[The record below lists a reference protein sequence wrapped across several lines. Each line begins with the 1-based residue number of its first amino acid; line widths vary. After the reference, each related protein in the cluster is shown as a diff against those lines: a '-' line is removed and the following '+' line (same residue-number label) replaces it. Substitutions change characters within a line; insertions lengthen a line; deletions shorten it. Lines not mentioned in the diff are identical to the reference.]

1 MFINMTLRRN
11 EGLIRTA
18 ANLHQEGKIPA
29 NTYVIDLDS
38 LEHNVNKLS
47 QTAQQ
52 HGMNLYYMTKQI
64 GRSGFVGQVIEQN
77 GIKRAVAVDI
87 DEAFELKKTNCEI
100 GNIGHIV
107 QPSKTQWNEVLTYLK
122 PEVVT
127 LFSSERAKQLSDAAI
142 ALGKI
147 QNVILRVIKPED
159 MVYPG
164 QFGGFLLGQL
174 DGYLDEILK
183 LKGIR
188 VIGITSFPVLQIK
201 DEKDDFAFTSNIQT
215 IQKAREIFENKGIAV
230 THINAPSATSC
241 HTIPMLKEFGVTHG
255 EPGHALTGTTPLHAY
270 RDDLQ
275 EIPSIVYT
283 SEISHM
289 DEEYAYTIA
298 GGYYPRSNMEGALFG
313 SNGSHVLNQ
322 RTTVDLVSPDNID
335 YYGCLKKQD
344 QMKVGDSVIQAF
356 RTQIFVTRAHV
367 AYVRNVNFHNPELVY
382 FQRRGM

>member
-11 EGLIRTA
+11 EGLIRVA

-64 GRSGFVGQVIEQN
+64 GRSGFVGKVIEQN

-107 QPSKTQWNEVLTYLK
+107 QPSKSQWNEVLTYLK

-188 VIGITSFPVLQIK
+188 VIGITSFPVLQIN

-215 IQKAREIFENKGIAV
+215 IQKAREILENKGVAV